1 MSTSDPQGPATQP
14 AVAFSARF
22 LQESSF
28 KQPLDEK
35 ITACPSLGA
44 MRPEASTQAK
54 EHASFSVFSD
64 ALNDF
69 DRLSLLS
76 RNENQASLFEQSA
89 EDSNLPL
96 KDVSVL
102 MTSKLANKAR
112 KVDLPP
118 N

>member
-1 MSTSDPQGPATQP
+1 
-14 AVAFSARF
+14 
-22 LQESSF
+22 
-28 KQPLDEK
+28 
-35 ITACPSLGA
+35 
-44 MRPEASTQAK
+44 MRPEASTPAK